1 LHDALWLALTAVFA
15 TLGHYTLTRAFKAAP
30 LTVTQPITF
39 LQLLWATLL
48 GMLVFNEPFDPW
60 VIAGGGVIVASVTYI
75 AHREAAVRRRKPG

>member
-1 LHDALWLALTAVFA
+1 
-15 TLGHYTLTRAFKAAP
+15 
-30 LTVTQPITF
+30 VTQPITF